1 MFVVSSCSS
10 VQKGTAAVH
19 VSERWLLL
27 IYNKKTDVNGKR
39 DGSTVFAVQGAG
51 EIPCWK
57 DSTQYI
63 VKTK

>member
-1 MFVVSSCSS
+1 MYLRDDCYQF
-10 VQKGTAAVH
+10 T
-19 VSERWLLL
+19 
-27 IYNKKTDVNGKR
+27 IKKTDVNGKK

-51 EIPCWK
+51 EIPRWK